1 MIKGEKMMTKR
12 RYLAL
17 IQQSVNKDDI
27 SFEEIAT
34 DYLYRAHLKQDLKS
48 FIMHDVEIG
57 LNNASAAKVAM
68 SKSATYATLKRE
80 KIPAIEHVFI
90 MNSNSRF
97 ISGDSFQLARELFY
111 QWGETVVLKQ
121 DNGSQGNNVYKI
133 SDIVE
138 LNKQLQSIFSLQ
150 ANASISPYY
159 EAIFEY
165 RIVTLLGE
173 PKLLLAKERTRS
185 WKHNLISGAL
195 SKDVEPTK
203 IPQLSEIAS
212 KVAKAMELD
221 FCSIDILETTSG
233 LRVLEVN
240 EQVMLDEYCKNNE
253 NREEK
258 VAQLYREAFLERF
271 KRI

>member
-1 MIKGEKMMTKR
+1 MMTRR

-17 IQQSVNKDDI
+17 IQQSVKIDDI
-27 SFEEIAT
+27 SFEEISP
-34 DYLYRAHLKQDLKS
+34 DYLYRVHLKQDQKS

-80 KIPAIEHVFI
+80 NIPSIEHVFI
-90 MNSNSRF
+90 MNSYSRF

-111 QWGETVVLKQ
+111 KWGEAVVLKQ

-133 SDIVE
+133 NNIEDLI
-138 LNKQLQSIFSLQ
+138 KQLQSIFSLQ
-150 ANASISPYY
+150 TNASISPYY

-173 PKLLLAKERTRS
+173 PKILLAKERTNS

-195 SKDVEPTK
+195 SKDVEATK
-203 IPQLSEIAS
+203 IPQLSKMAS
-212 KVAKAMELD
+212 KVARAMELD

-240 EQVMLDEYCKNNE
+240 EQVMLDEYCKKDQC
-253 NREEK
+253 REEK
-258 VAQLYREAFLERF
+258 VSQLYREAILERF
-271 KRI
+271 ERL